1 MPQAQTPPAAKAN
14 FGEATYFGAPV
25 ATVVATAS
33 VSVDAGQDDGA
44 GRRVGRAGVGAGL
57 RLSGKCCGEGP
68 GGHERCGGRTNNS
81 YP

>member
-33 VSVDAGQDDGA
+33 VSVDADQDDDGTT
-44 GRRVGRAGVGAGL
+44 L
-57 RLSGKCCGEGP
+57 Q
-68 GGHERCGGRTNNS
+68 
-81 YP
+81 Y

>member
-33 VSVDAGQDDGA
+33 VSVDADQDD
-44 GRRVGRAGVGAGL
+44 
-57 RLSGKCCGEGP
+57 
-68 GGHERCGGRTNNS
+68 RTTELVVEWAELVWEPVS
-81 YP
+81 D